1 MTSNSLTHTQEIVRN
16 EKLVQASI
24 LIGTFGLVTCFMGLY
39 PGITGAEPQS
49 GVGVLQ
55 IMAILTGMAF
65 MILGAVIF
73 VKVSFY
79 PHTRANLAQQ
89 IALRLCLTGILFAAA
104 AGFADLLGYGSNP
117 PGGPEEIPILGP
129 YQAAGMVFGYF
140 VAAIGVLVYA
150 VAGPDEN
157 GTFSSP

>member
-1 MTSNSLTHTQEIVRN
+1 MMQNTLTHTQEIVRN
-16 EKLVQASI
+16 EKFVQASI

-49 GVGVLQ
+49 GIGVLQ
-55 IMAILTGMAF
+55 ILAILSGMSF
-65 MILGAVIF
+65 MILGALIF
-73 VKVSFY
+73 VKVNFY
-79 PHTRANLAQQ
+79 PQVSVNLAQQ

-104 AGFADLLGYGSNP
+104 SGFADLLGYGSNP

-140 VAAIGVLVYA
+140 VAAVGVLMYA
-150 VAGPDEN
+150 IAGPSEESTN
-157 GTFSSP
+157 